1 VAELQAG
8 RGFSI
13 MEVNGA
19 GSEAIQA
26 WDPGTGLIAGLR
38 MIFAKQRLLFE
49 IGAANRKRGAR
60 TIGLRELVRL
70 NSRQNRLIDLYPSS
84 N

>member
-1 VAELQAG
+1 
-8 RGFSI
+8 

-26 WDPGTGLIAGLR
+26 WDPGTGLVEGFR
-38 MIFAKQRLLFE
+38 MIFSKQRLLFE
-49 IGAANRKRGAR
+49 IGAANRARGAR
-60 TIGLRELVRL
+60 PIGLRALARL
-70 NSRQNRLIDLYPSS
+70 NAAQNRLIDQYPPS